1 MTTTDTLT
9 ESQVEHR
16 KALLILDTCKVQEVL
31 INVIEFI
38 GHCNSEKKDAVII
51 SIDYAKAF
59 DTVSIKFMSE
69 CYRFFGLGPKFINML
84 ETVGNNRRAAIL
96 LDTCTLSRTFDL
108 STGRHSWAHFR

>member
-1 MTTTDTLT
+1 M
-9 ESQVEHR
+9 
-16 KALLILDTCKVQEVL
+16 QEVL
-31 INVIEFI
+31 INVMEFI

-51 SIDYAKAF
+51 SIDYSKAF

-96 LDTCTLSRTFDL
+96 LNTCALSRTFDL
-108 STGRHSWAHFR
+108 GTGTGRHSWTHFR